1 MLPMT
6 GRSRFESLSGVQR
19 NMSQLLHEVDVPIK
33 KATFALGCFWGPD
46 SLFGA
51 MKGVIRTRVG
61 YCGGAKADPT
71 YKSIGDHTEAI
82 DIDYDPNEITYDDL
96 LKVFWSSHDPT
107 SKNTTQYTS
116 IIFYHDDIQKE
127 LAEKTLKEEE
137 KKHTIHLVTQILP
150 FKKFYNAEDYHQKY
164 RLQQHSWLVKAVGLN
179 SGPQLTSSHLAA
191 RLNGYVVGFG
201 GIKQFESEID
211 RLGLDEK
218 VADYVRKLVVKYE
231 GRGLTC

>member
-1 MLPMT
+1 
-6 GRSRFESLSGVQR
+6 

-71 YKSIGDHTEAI
+71 YKSI
-82 DIDYDPNEITYDDL
+82 
-96 LKVFWSSHDPT
+96 
-107 SKNTTQYTS
+107 
-116 IIFYHDDIQKE
+116 
-127 LAEKTLKEEE
+127 
-137 KKHTIHLVTQILP
+137 
-150 FKKFYNAEDYHQKY
+150 YHQKY